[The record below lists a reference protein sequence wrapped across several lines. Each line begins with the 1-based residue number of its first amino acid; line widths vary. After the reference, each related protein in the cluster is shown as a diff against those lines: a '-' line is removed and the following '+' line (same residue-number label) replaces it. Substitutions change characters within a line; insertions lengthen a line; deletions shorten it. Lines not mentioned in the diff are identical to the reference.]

1 MASRVEFAV
10 SATPIYTA
18 SNAEMSDTDVVAKDV
33 GRTVG
38 GSGSVTVTWGSTTGY
53 TAGVPSYKEGYL
65 GTLTCTSAKFLYI
78 KHTGYTLVG
87 GDGGTLGVPTTETL
101 ILNDSNATPL
111 AELGAGDAMIFPCKN
126 AHNLAFTFLSH
137 DNGSIAIEYF
147 WTA

>member
-38 GSGSVTVTWGSTTGY
+38 GSGSVTVTWGSTIGY
-53 TAGVPSYKEGYL
+53 TAGVPTYKEG
-65 GTLTCTSAKFLYI
+65 GSVTAWSTSTPVKFAYF

-87 GDGGTLGVPTTETL
+87 GALGIPTTETWQ
-101 ILNDSNATPL
+101 ITINSVVV
-111 AELGAGDAMIFPCKN
+111 AELAPGQAIIFPV
-126 AHNLAFTFLSH
+126 AVAAVLAFTTSSSSA
-137 DNGSIAIEYF
+137 GSIAIEYF